1 MPWLVSGVGGARSWW
16 RARNFAVWTIY
27 PFVFIFNRMLVNNKV
42 GVPCNWKEIF
52 QSSTKNS
59 SSPIFTLTTAE
70 EKRAQVLVLQR
81 ERGATFVQS
90 ESHLGPER
98 GACSLRITDFS
109 SVSKH
114 FAPCPHFSWERNMII
129 FFRIDFTP
137 IGIDCTLKAL
147 QWCSLRRKCSSIIC
161 SV

>member
-1 MPWLVSGVGGARSWW
+1 MMTCTQLCRLDDLSFHLHLQP
-16 RARNFAVWTIY
+16 
-27 PFVFIFNRMLVNNKV
+27 KV
-42 GVPCNWKEIF
+42 GEQQGFKTGWWVCQAIGKKNF

-81 ERGATFVQS
+81 ERGEPPWSREGSQLSSNNRF
-90 ESHLGPER
+90 L
-98 GACSLRITDFS
+98 LRIKTLCTLPTFLMRKKYD
-109 SVSKH
+109 K
-114 FAPCPHFSWERNMII
+114 

-147 QWCSLRRKCSSIIC
+147 Q
-161 SV
+161 